1 MIYDKGLLLEFDQMK
16 VDLIKNNQDCLIAIF
31 GNEGTGKST
40 FAANVAVYL
49 DHTFKADVVDQR
61 VSQTMEDYARSIPH
75 VKALEVG
82 WWDEAHRFGKR
93 GQNDTDLNRQVL
105 KYLQDI
111 RAAQKFQIYCFP
123 ELQEIDRKVIQRARF
138 FFETIKK
145 GDQFMVR
152 GWTKPQVKVM
162 VRQLRLANRKSLMEA
177 WIGLSRDPKRVF
189 RCDYKN
195 FPDPEIASLDEVM
208 TAYKK
213 LKEGSVRRTE
223 EEMLS
228 YGYYDPLD
236 VVKEVMRRS
245 TMGYEWCKQ
254 KAYAVAKYALENET
268 FGIDDYEKVNGRHRI
283 KTKETFDK
291 MVYEVMQQVHPVSV
305 KIPMENPTTN
315 RNINIQSLPCIT
327 YNTNE
332 QIKEKDILNDLITA

>member
-1 MIYDKGLLLEFDQMK
+1 MIYDKGLLQEFDQMK
-16 VDLIKNNQDCLIAIF
+16 ADLIKNNQDCLIAVF

-40 FAANVAVYL
+40 FAANAAVYL
-49 DHTFKADVVDQR
+49 DHTFCADVVDQR
-61 VSQTMEDYARSIPH
+61 VAQTMEDYARTIPH
-75 VKALEVG
+75 VKALELG

-195 FPDPEIASLDEVM
+195 FPDPEIAPLDEVM

-228 YGYYDPLD
+228 YGFYDPLD
-236 VVKEVMRRS
+236 VVREVMRRS
-245 TMGYEWCKQ
+245 TMGYEWCKM
-254 KAYAVAKYALENET
+254 KAYAVAKYALVNET
-268 FGIDDYEKVNGRHRI
+268 FGEDEYEKINGRYRI
-283 KTKETFDK
+283 KTKETFDQ

-305 KIPMENPTTN
+305 KIPMENPANN
-315 RNINIQSLPCIT
+315 RITNIQLLPCIT
-327 YNTNE
+327 YNNKE
-332 QIKEKDILNDLITA
+332 QIKETDILNDLTTA